1 MKKSLF
7 LMSLLL
13 GLTVSGMIFTSC
25 GDDEV
30 EPNGGGS
37 QGKNAEQNT
46 TDVAVSGSVG
56 EVGAFYAN
64 ISGVVNIDLIASSY
78 SSVEVGVDVSATEDF
93 ANKKRFKATDV
104 VGRKFTIHASILQP
118 ETKFYY
124 RTYVSVWSL
133 SYDYYGETYTF
144 NTGKPASDFVSLG
157 DVKYS
162 ARYERLTISGKWNSL
177 SLRDEGGSATQGIEI
192 SKSSDFS
199 GSKVLNKDGTFTEWS
214 FQFDNVDRGTTYYYR
229 SYARVRLY
237 PKTITIVSEA
247 KTYTTGDL
255 TDGSGSIGGR
265 AYVDLGLPSGTLW
278 ATMNVG
284 ASKPEDYGS
293 YYAWGETEPYDE
305 NGKTTFDWSTYKWCN
320 GSSTLTK
327 YCNESISGTVDN
339 KTELDLEDDAAYV
352 NWGSSWRMPSE
363 AQFDELLNSS
373 YTTREWTS
381 VNGVYG
387 IKVTGKRL
395 ENTIFLPAAGYR
407 RDTSLIGAG
416 SNVNYWSRTRR
427 TDYPYLAWY
436 LDFGDSGVYTNLY
449 YRCYGRSVRPVRAQ

>member
-13 GLTVSGMIFTSC
+13 GLVVSGMVFTSC

-64 ISGVVNIDLIASSY
+64 ISGVVNLDLIASSY

-124 RTYVSVWSL
+124 RTYVSVSSL

-162 ARYERLTISGKWNSL
+162 ARYEQLTISGKWNNL

-199 GSKVLNKDGTFTEWS
+199 DSKVLNKDGTFTEWS

-265 AYVDLGLPSGTLW
+265 AYVDLGLPTGTLW
-278 ATMNVG
+278 ATCNIG
-284 ASKPEDYGS
+284 ANSPEEYGDYF
-293 YYAWGETEPYDE
+293 AWGET
-305 NGKTTFDWSTYKWCN
+305 TTKSTYN
-320 GSSTLTK
+320 SSTYTYSANRSK
-327 YCNESISGTVDN
+327 WPTSA
-339 KTELDLEDDAAYV
+339 DAAYV
-352 NWGSSWRMPSE
+352 NWGSSWRMPSK
-363 AQFDELLNSS
+363 AQFDELINSS
-373 YTTREWTS
+373 YTTTEWTTQ
-381 VNGVYG
+381 NGVKG
-387 IKVTGKRL
+387 RKITSKR
-395 ENTIFLPAAGYR
+395 NGNSIFLPAAGYR
-407 RDTSLIGAG
+407 SGTSLRYAG
-416 SNVNYWSRTRR
+416 SDGYYWLCTLG
-427 TDYPYLAWY
+427 TDGPYYAWGLRFY
-436 LDFGDSGVYTNLY
+436 DVINDKY
-449 YRCYGRSVRPVRAQ
+449 YDGRYYGLSVRPVRAQ